1 MNKGLNKE
9 PPARCVPASRGWWW
23 IAWAQLPNWRQM
35 ALLPVILP
43 IQLSCHPVGPILPL
57 RICVSESLR
66 GSGQMVMVRPWGRA
80 VTWWIMGVEV
90 AR

>member
-9 PPARCVPASRGWWW
+9 PPACCVRASRGWWW
-23 IAWAQLPNWRQM
+23 IAWAQLPSWQQM

-57 RICVSESLR
+57 CGHVSLR
-66 GSGQMVMVRPWGRA
+66 GGGQMVMVRPWGESGDM
-80 VTWWIMGVEV
+80 VDHGS
-90 AR
+90 